1 MQPWRARDGHVRE
14 AVARQVRA
22 VVVRPAVALR
32 AAEAATDA
40 PRREAA
46 EPLTRGEAALGTAC
60 SLLAGL
66 AGEACARADRADS
79 DARVARPA
87 SAADAALDRAQRDAR
102 PRQEEACAQRA
113 HSEELEELASGR
125 LAGELAGCGRRQV
138 HLVREARDRRLRRRT
153 QAWLVAGVQ
162 PRRAGD
168 REIGEA
174 VARAASAPCAL
185 ALGAAEATAG
195 SSARQAAEPLAR
207 GRATLGTAASLLAG
221 LARRSRC
228 SRRVVLGEEQ
238 GLHGPPPQPMQP
250 STAPSET
257 PVLVRNRPAPSDVA
271 PSTLKSCRRDD
282 RFAREC
288 AARRVRS
295 I

>member
-22 VVVRPAVALR
+22 VVVGPAVALR

-221 LARRSRC
+221 LAGEADVLAGRPRRRAGVARAAPAADAAFDGAERNARSR
-228 SRRVVLGEEQ
+228 EEQ
-238 GLHGPPPQPMQP
+238 
-250 STAPSET
+250 ARSERRCSEH
-257 PVLVRNRPAPSDVA
+257 LEELPAG
-271 PSTLKSCRRDD
+271 
-282 RFAREC
+282 
-288 AARRVRS
+288 
-295 I
+295 